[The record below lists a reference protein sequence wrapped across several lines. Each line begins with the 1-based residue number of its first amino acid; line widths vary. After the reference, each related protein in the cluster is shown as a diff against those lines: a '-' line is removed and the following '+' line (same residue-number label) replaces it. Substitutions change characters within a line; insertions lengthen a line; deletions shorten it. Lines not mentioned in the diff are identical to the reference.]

1 MVDRTEIDVRR
12 VQANLESLLQ
22 RVQAGDRVVITQA
35 GEPVAALVPL
45 ERTSEHLVGSLRG
58 KLKVIG
64 DVRRTGVKWD
74 ALS

>member
-1 MVDRTEIDVRR
+1 MADGTEIDVRR

-45 ERTSEHLVGSLRG
+45 ERTEHLIGSLRG

-64 DVRRTGVKWD
+64 DVRGTGVKWD